1 MSMFAWLR
9 DRLGAP
15 SEPAAQDQ
23 QFGGAGAS
31 GAWPAGKYDAEK
43 FRAHLVVSEGLR
55 LRLYTDTV
63 GKRSIGIG
71 RNLDDVGISE
81 DEAWYL
87 AENDI
92 RRTERDLDRHL
103 PWWRGLGDVRM
114 RVMLDMC
121 FNMGIGWPGSAGE
134 PGKGLRS
141 FVNTLEAIRAG
152 RYDDAADGMLASKW
166 ASQVG
171 RRAVKLAHMMRTGT
185 DT

>member
-1 MSMFAWLR
+1 MSLFGWLR

-15 SEPAAQDQ
+15 SEPGKDGG

-31 GAWPAGKYDAEK
+31 GAWTAGQYDAEK
-43 FRAHLVVSEGLR
+43 FRADLVVSEGLR

-92 RRTERDLDRHL
+92 RRAERDLDRYL
-103 PWWRGLGDVRM
+103 PWWRSLGDVRM
-114 RVMLDMC
+114 RVMLDMA
-121 FNMGIGWPGSAGE
+121 FNMGIGWPAEPGR

-141 FVNTLEAIRAG
+141 FVNTLEAIRTG

-166 ASQVG
+166 AGQVKG
-171 RRAVKLAHMMRTGT
+171 RAVRLAHMMRTGR
-185 DT
+185 DA